1 MFGIK
6 NTVLRSTV
14 CMDNFS
20 RNLSVLVLNAGSSSI
35 KFQVLDTSTGEHRVK
50 GLAQNLNK
58 SKGELV
64 WSRQGKQKTKS
75 TLENTDLETVL
86 EQVLKIVSTESIDLI
101 GHRVVHGG
109 EKYTLPTK
117 LNKDVVKN
125 LKYLSKL
132 APLHNPAQLAVI
144 EHMLDIFGLVPQAA
158 IFDTAF
164 YSRVPP
170 HAFMYPVPYSW
181 YSQYGVRKYGFHG
194 ISHQY
199 ITEEAAVLLSRP
211 LASLNIVSCH
221 LGAGCSVT
229 ASKGGVG
236 VDTSMGFSPLSGIMM
251 GSRSGDVDPTVLLHI
266 AGETGRTMSSILE
279 ELNSNSGFKGI
290 TGTPDSIEVEHMFH
304 QNEEKGILAVDMFG
318 YNIAKYIA
326 SFLVPLGRIDA
337 LVFSGGIGENSSLKR
352 AVIIQHLSCLGFKCE
367 TEANNS
373 LLSDSCKI
381 LNNEQ

>member
-326 SFLVPLGRIDA
+326 SFLVPL
-337 LVFSGGIGENSSLKR
+337 E
-352 AVIIQHLSCLGFKCE
+352 
-367 TEANNS
+367 
-373 LLSDSCKI
+373 
-381 LNNEQ
+381 